1 MNNEV
6 LGYDC
11 DGNELFEFDVI
22 RAIWYS
28 DIDFNVTLDV
38 DPRHYCVVQAFNG
51 KTYLISVYDSMYR
64 EFINKYEKRNVDAD
78 VPIKIM
84 PIEEAD
90 NYEVAYKYDFDKNE
104 LKRMLNR
111 KLGR

>member
-1 MNNEV
+1 
-6 LGYDC
+6 
-11 DGNELFEFDVI
+11 
-22 RAIWYS
+22 
-28 DIDFNVTLDV
+28 
-38 DPRHYCVVQAFNG
+38 
-51 KTYLISVYDSMYR
+51 MYR

-111 KLGR
+111 KLRR